1 MAVSSDRRN
10 TRGFRELGWLVAGRV
25 RRHRRR
31 GGSGSRRLAA
41 PGSLGALERDISA
54 PNLSGT
60 SASPS
65 QRCIDAIRRRGV
77 AGAGDRGRAG
87 PGPGDGQPGTAP
99 QPGSRVSGQYRP
111 FTAQR
116 LPVSGRARPG
126 RDKLM
131 RDPVLRQFVA
141 DRMGKRWRPK
151 QISHA
156 QRVPRQSRPAHRARD
171 DLPGATPRSPE
182 PSLAALHPRAP
193 QRHSQIYQA
202 VRRTELGGLC
212 RDLPKVLGTGRRRR
226 KQRRRLGARRA
237 GSLAGM
243 TMIDQRPNEADSR
256 DIPGHWEC
264 EWCCQATLARSGGAA
279 A

>member
-1 MAVSSDRRN
+1 MARGRPGPAPQTARRERFVAVGRAGVPRCPGAGHPGAEPV
-10 TRGFRELGWLVAGRV
+10 RGPA
-25 RRHRRR
+25 RRHRGPASTRS
-31 GGSGSRRLAA
+31 GG
-41 PGSLGALERDISA
+41 E
-54 PNLSGT
+54 
-60 SASPS
+60 
-65 QRCIDAIRRRGV
+65 GV

-99 QPGSRVSGQYRP
+99 QPGTRVSGQYRP

-116 LPVSGRARPG
+116 LAVSRRARPG

-182 PSLAALHPRAP
+182 PSLAAVHPRAP
-193 QRHSQIYQA
+193 QGHSQIYQA

-212 RDLPKVLGTGRRRR
+212 RDLPGVLRTGRRRR

-243 TMIDQRPNEADSR
+243 TMIDQRPTGADSR